1 MSDNMQI
8 QGIMNNYINDSNQ
21 QQAMIAN
28 LMSSP
33 VSNNLLD
40 RPAAPANA
48 PNASPTAE
56 PKPSSFGWIIETI
69 MAAIGLIGLFFK
81 TLYVSITYNPMNNTI
96 TNTNSMT
103 GSQSINLT
111 VNTDGKVPNATLD
124 TNHETAT
131 ATKNASPTSAIDVER
146 AAFKSN
152 LTYTPIPDFTPKDA
166 QPVLREKRMEPM
178 DRFKMMLV
186 VIAVLVIIAIII
198 GGVAEILK

>member
-1 MSDNMQI
+1 
-8 QGIMNNYINDSNQ
+8 
-21 QQAMIAN
+21 
-28 LMSSP
+28 
-33 VSNNLLD
+33 
-40 RPAAPANA
+40 
-48 PNASPTAE
+48 
-56 PKPSSFGWIIETI
+56 
-69 MAAIGLIGLFFK
+69 
-81 TLYVSITYNPMNNTI
+81 MNNTI